1 MQVAKVLCEVELAEN
16 LNSMGDWE
24 IEKDVAVIVDGILDV
39 VEGQAKAEAGAG
51 VGAEVEIIEVALE
64 AEQLRD
70 EQWVA

>member
-1 MQVAKVLCEVELAEN
+1 MKVGVQGLYEVFRSQEHEDLAE
-16 LNSMGDWE
+16 
-24 IEKDVAVIVDGILDV
+24 
-39 VEGQAKAEAGAG
+39 AEAGAG